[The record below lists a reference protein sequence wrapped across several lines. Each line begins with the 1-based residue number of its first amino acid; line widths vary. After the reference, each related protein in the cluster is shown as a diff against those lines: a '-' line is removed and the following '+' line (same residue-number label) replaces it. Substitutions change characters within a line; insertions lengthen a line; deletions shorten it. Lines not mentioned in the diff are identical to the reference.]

1 MKLLKIFNK
10 SKVIF
15 YHQLESTDCGAAC
28 LAMIMS
34 YYGNRSSLSSVKA
47 LFEFTRLGIS
57 VQDILDVSEKVGLY
71 SVALKLTL
79 TELEEIPLPCI
90 LYWKQSHFV
99 VIKKIGKKN
108 KQTFY
113 HILDPGYG
121 KIILEQEVF
130 ETEWKGN
137 SEKGVAIYLEP
148 TENFAIGKKKD
159 KEEKGLINS
168 NIFKFSISFIK
179 KNKSKYIISFILI
192 VLGLVTNWFIP
203 FTFQKIIDIGIL
215 SKSISVVYYLLL
227 AQFILFISNFLS
239 DFINQLILTKSNF
252 LLTINLK
259 RALLN
264 KLLKLP
270 LNFFDTKINTEILQ
284 RLNDQNTIQ
293 NFITWKGINLIL
305 ILFNILVFGGILFY
319 FNRFI
324 FFVYLVLSILS
335 ILWVLIFLKRR
346 RINEYAIF
354 LKQTEN
360 SNNIYEFIMNMPE
373 IKINGAQ
380 NNIINKILYIQ
391 DKSNKLE
398 LRSLF
403 LNTYQLVGMNI
414 FSKLKEIIAI
424 GYCAILIIEG
434 KMTLGVLLSIS
445 YIIGQLTGPIQN
457 IISFI
462 RDVQD
467 VNIANKRIE
476 LLYDTPNEDDTN
488 KIEIK
493 NYNIKNINVNSV
505 SFKYPGSYNPFILE
519 NVSFNIPKNSV
530 TAIVGASGSGKTTLL
545 KLLLSY
551 YPVKQ
556 GGIYLDDYSINE
568 INAED
573 WRDKCGTVLQN
584 GNIFSDTIASNI
596 SMSMEDCNIDQL
608 REAAKI
614 AGIQDFI
621 EQLPMHYFTR
631 IGNSGIELSGG
642 QKQRIL
648 IARAVYKNPNY
659 LFFDE
664 ATSALDSENEKIIHD
679 NLQEF
684 FKGRTV
690 VIIAH
695 RLSTVKNADQ
705 IIVLKNGQ
713 IAEVGNH
720 NRLVKA
726 KSEYYNLVK
735 NQLELGA

>member
-1 MKLLKIFNK
+1 MQIIKKHRLK
-10 SKVIF
+10 F
-15 YHQLESTDCGAAC
+15 YNQLESSDCGAAC
-28 LAMIMS
+28 LAMILS
-34 YYGNRSSLSSVKA
+34 YFGKKTSLTYIKSF
-47 LFEFTRLGIS
+47 FEFTRIGVS
-57 VQDILDVSEKVGLY
+57 VQDIIDVSEKLGLNSY
-71 SVALKLTL
+71 ALKLTIE
-79 TELEEIPLPCI
+79 ELDEISTPYI

-99 VIKKIGKKN
+99 VLEKITKKKN
-108 KQTFY
+108 QIFY
-113 HILDPGYG
+113 YLADPGYG
-121 KIILEQEVF
+121 KVVLDKESFVI
-130 ETEWKGN
+130 EWKEN
-137 SEKGVAIYLEP
+137 NNKGIVLFLEP
-148 TENFAIGKKKD
+148 KENFWTKKNEEIKKKSLF
-159 KEEKGLINS
+159 KSSIINYT
-168 NIFKFSISFIK
+168 FKFLKNNKLKYFLSIFLV
-179 KNKSKYIISFILI
+179 LI
-192 VLGLVTNWFIP
+192 GLLTNWFIP
-203 FTFQKIIDIGIL
+203 FTFQNIIDLGIS
-215 SKSISVVYYLLL
+215 SKSLSVVYYLLL
-227 AQFILFISNFLS
+227 VQFVLFVSNFASDLLSQIVLTKLNFILSIELR
-239 DFINQLILTKSNF
+239 K
-252 LLTINLK
+252 
-259 RALLN
+259 
-264 KLLKLP
+264 KLLLKILRLP
-270 LNFFDTKINTEILQ
+270 ITFFDTQINTEILQ
-284 RLNDQNTIQ
+284 RLEDQQTIQ
-293 NFITWKGINLIL
+293 RFFTWKG
-305 ILFNILVFGGILFY
+305 VT
-319 FNRFI
+319 
-324 FFVYLVLSILS
+324 LVLSILNVTVFGCVLAYFSLTIFGVYLMLSLIS
-335 ILWVLIFLKRR
+335 ILWFSIFFKKRNIIEYASFLKRS
-346 RINEYAIF
+346 
-354 LKQTEN
+354 EN
-360 SNNIYEFIMNMPE
+360 SNNVYEFIMNMPE
-373 IKINGAQ
+373 IKINNAQ
-380 NNIINKILYIQ
+380 EKIIEKIVSTQ
-391 DKSNKLE
+391 NKLNQLE
-398 LRSLF
+398 IKSLL
-403 LNTYQLVGMNI
+403 LNNYQLFGVDTL
-414 FSKLKEIIAI
+414 SKLKEIISIAI
-424 GYCAILIIEG
+424 CATFIIEDQMSLG
-434 KMTLGVLLSIS
+434 TLLGIS
-445 YIIGQLTGPIQN
+445 YIIGQLSAPLQN
-457 IISFI
+457 LILFL
-462 RDVQD
+462 RDTQD
-467 VNIANKRIE
+467 TLIANKRLE
-476 LLYDTPNEDDTN
+476 LIYEIPDEDSEN
-488 KIEIK
+488 KKHIK
-493 NYNIKNINVNSV
+493 NYIIQNIYVDNV
-505 SFKYPGSYNPFILE
+505 SFKYPGNHNPFILKDI
-519 NVSFNIPKNSV
+519 NMVLAKNSV
-530 TAIVGASGSGKTTLL
+530 TAIVGSSGSGKTTLL

-720 NRLVKA
+720 NQLVKA